1 MISEGSRQLF
11 EILTSRLQGYTRST
25 PIVSYVAD
33 GIELLIDERGC
44 DERGCL
50 DYSSVQI
57 VYLRRGCIRLDCML
71 WKYSTASDL
80 DGLDDI
86 LDLLLEDSHPIL
98 VRE

>member
-44 DERGCL
+44 L

-57 VYLRRGCIRLDCML
+57 VYLRRGCIRFDCML